1 MGHPPS
7 PDIFLPN
14 AASQHGDRSS
24 QNPCLMEQREVSRV
38 ARGGGGGCTEVTV
51 TTSRPH
57 PTEKNVTWL
66 PLTLQRLDGEGRRTP
81 VYRRQMKTQG

>member
-7 PDIFLPN
+7 PYIFLPH

-38 ARGGGGGCTEVTV
+38 PRGGRRLYRGD
-51 TTSRPH
+51 SDNKPPPPH
-57 PTEKNVTWL
+57 REKCHMAAIDTAE
-66 PLTLQRLDGEGRRTP
+66 T
-81 VYRRQMKTQG
+81 